1 MDDQTGCSDG
11 VSSDLSSIVSEFSST
26 PNTSVCSTPESS
38 PDPTPEASPI
48 NQGKV
53 VEDDAIPSTSTAPT
67 PAPRGKV
74 QTKGKDLSL
83 LLNTQIGNKYC
94 TPRDSLY
101 FREKMA
107 RSKNTPKNRKTRE
120 DGKKPRKQLANK
132 SLHKTLRTGRGGPT
146 RGVKKPMR
154 WRPGTVA
161 LREICRYQKT
171 TELLIRK
178 MPFARLVREIAQDF
192 KTDLHFQRQ
201 AIAALQEAAEAYLIG
216 LFEDTNLCCIHA
228 KRVTIA
234 PKDLQLA

>member
-1 MDDQTGCSDG
+1 
-11 VSSDLSSIVSEFSST
+11 
-26 PNTSVCSTPESS
+26 
-38 PDPTPEASPI
+38 
-48 NQGKV
+48 
-53 VEDDAIPSTSTAPT
+53 
-67 PAPRGKV
+67 
-74 QTKGKDLSL
+74 
-83 LLNTQIGNKYC
+83 
-94 TPRDSLY
+94 
-101 FREKMA
+101 MA

-132 SLHKTLRTGRGGPT
+132 SLRKTLRAGKGAPTG
-146 RGVKKPMR
+146 GVKKPMR

-161 LREICRYQKT
+161 LHEIRRYQKT

-192 KTDLHFQRQ
+192 KTDLRFQRQ

-234 PKDLQLA
+234 PKDLQLARRIHGERA